1 MRESPV
7 KEPSTRQFSIFQL
20 IVVVT
25 VSALGLTAMTQSSP
39 LLYAVFAM
47 ATLVSLLCALL
58 FAIFYPGARRAYWIG
73 FCVWGLGYVT
83 LSGVMEKDNGM
94 DSPVLTSQLLNW
106 TYMKIV
112 RPVPLDPAMNPVVPA
127 AAGTFG
133 PNVEF
138 QPWNELFMGAGQLLW
153 AWWFAAIGG
162 WLAVVCYRRS
172 LAMGRSGEKG

>member
-1 MRESPV
+1 MAETS
-7 KEPSTRQFSIFQL
+7 SRQFSIFQL

-25 VSALGLTAMTQSSP
+25 VSALGLIAMTQSSP
-39 LLYAVFAM
+39 LLFGVFVT

-58 FAIFYPGARRAYWIG
+58 FAIFHTGARRAYWIG

-83 LSGVMEKDNGM
+83 LSGVIEKNPPM
-94 DSPVLTSQLLNW
+94 DSPLLTSQLLNW

-127 AAGTFG
+127 AGGGFG

-138 QPWNELFMGAGQLLW
+138 QPWRELFMGAGQLLW
-153 AWWFAAIGG
+153 GWLFAAIGG

-172 LAMGRSGEKG
+172 LAMGNRDEKS